1 MWHRDVDVDV
11 DVPGS
16 LLRKEDAAF
25 CAFWR
30 WHAGVNLYYKLLL
43 SKNTFT

>member
-1 MWHRDVDVDV
+1 MWHRDV

-25 CAFWR
+25 VRF
-30 WHAGVNLYYKLLL
+30 GVGMLV
-43 SKNTFT
+43 